1 MTRIVDR
8 LAWVCAGALG
18 IALIGTL
25 AGLVNAGPLDPPGT
39 PASTRPV
46 VEPRIPLGPA
56 EDPSTLT
63 INAPGSYFLTDAFVA
78 PTDSTAILIT
88 VSDVA
93 LDLMGFEVTTKSCS
107 LATVPLV
114 SIPAN
119 VKNVTIHNGV
129 LRDACGD
136 GILLAGNASGQ
147 ITNVRVTGSA
157 RDGLRGETGSSFQI
171 HDSQF
176 LANAGNGIFSGGDDA
191 AIITNVEAARNGVD
205 GINIARGTLTSC
217 FAHHNTG
224 NGIRIGGLGT
234 IIGCQ
239 SEGNTGAGF
248 RARGTL
254 KDCVATGNTSHGIVV
269 GDSTHVTG
277 CTSGFNTGD
286 GIRVESG
293 RTLIIDNQVLHIGAA
308 AGIRFF
314 TASASDG
321 RIEGNNVNG
330 SGVGGIGIDIDTAG
344 NFIARNTVSG
354 STTPYAIV
362 ANNTAGPIVA
372 GPVNPITSTNP
383 WANFTY

>member
-1 MTRIVDR
+1 MTRIIDR

-56 EDPSTLT
+56 GDPSTLT
-63 INAPGSYFLTDAFVA
+63 VNVPGSYFLTDAFVA

-88 VSDVA
+88 ASDVA
-93 LDLMGFEVTTKSCS
+93 LDLMGFQVTAKSCS

-114 SIPAN
+114 SIAAN

-136 GILLAGNASGQ
+136 GIRLAGNASAQ
-147 ITNVRVTGSA
+147 ITNVRVIGSA
-157 RDGLRGETGSSFQI
+157 RDGLRGDTGSSFQV

-176 LANAGNGIFSGGDDA
+176 VDNAGNGVVSGGDDA
-191 AIITNVEAARNGVD
+191 AVMTNVEAARNGLD

-217 FAHHNTG
+217 FVHDNAG
-224 NGIRIGGLGT
+224 NGIQIGGLGT

-239 SEGNTGAGF
+239 SQGNTGAGF

-254 KDCVATGNTSHGIVV
+254 KDCVALSNAGHGIVV
-269 GDSTHVTG
+269 GESTHVTG
-277 CTSGFNTGD
+277 CTVGYNTGD

-293 RTLIIDNQVLHIGAA
+293 SAIIIDNQVRHTGAA
-308 AGIRFF
+308 AGIRLF
-314 TASASDG
+314 TVSASDN
-321 RIEGNNVNG
+321 RIEGNNVTS

-344 NFIARNTVSG
+344 NFIVRNTVAG
-354 STTPYAIV
+354 STTPYSIIAGNSV
-362 ANNTAGPIVA
+362 GPIVA
-372 GPVNPITSTNP
+372 GTDPIASTNP